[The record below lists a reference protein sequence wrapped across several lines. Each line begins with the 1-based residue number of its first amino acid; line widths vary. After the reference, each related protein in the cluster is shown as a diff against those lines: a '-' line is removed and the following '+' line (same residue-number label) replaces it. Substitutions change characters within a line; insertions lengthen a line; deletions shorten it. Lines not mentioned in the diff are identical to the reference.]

1 MDKIKTGLTALMTG
15 ASLMMASNANCAD
28 GVTVD
33 HLGETIPLCAWT
45 AAGSFC

>member
-33 HLGETIPLCAWT
+33 HLGVNNTLCAWT

>member
-1 MDKIKTGLTALMTG
+1 MTG

-33 HLGETIPLCAWT
+33 HLGVNNTPCARGQRQEVS
-45 AAGSFC
+45 ADACSGE